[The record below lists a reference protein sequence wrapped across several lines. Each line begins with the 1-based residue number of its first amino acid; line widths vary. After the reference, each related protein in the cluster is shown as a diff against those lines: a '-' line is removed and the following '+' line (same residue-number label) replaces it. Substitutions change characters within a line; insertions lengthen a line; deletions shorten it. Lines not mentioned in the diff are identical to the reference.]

1 MATTG
6 ARSFDATLERG
17 GAPFNWTIARVPFDA
32 AKLWRQRGQIPVNG
46 EINGFPFRTTLF
58 PTGDG
63 GHYMLVN
70 KRMQKGARASLGAT
84 ARFRI
89 ELDKEKRE
97 IAMPSELA
105 RSLAA
110 EPSLRRWYAGMNQST
125 RTWIQKW
132 VGDVKSSEARLR
144 RAGQI
149 IERLYAT
156 MEAERD
162 LPPILRAAFA
172 RDARAEEGWTRMSLS
187 HRRSHLMGL
196 FYYRT
201 PAGQA
206 GRLAKIIE
214 DAHKFA
220 GKQQRQR

>member
-1 MATTG
+1 MAGTG
-6 ARSFDATLERG
+6 VKSFEATLERG
-17 GAPFNWTIARVPFDA
+17 GAPFNWTIARLPFDA
-32 AKLWRQRGQIPVNG
+32 AKLWRQRGQIRVNG

-70 KRMQKGARASLGAT
+70 KRMQKGGRASLGGT
-84 ARFRI
+84 ARFRL
-89 ELDKEKRE
+89 EVDKEKRE

-110 EPSLRRWYAGMNQST
+110 EPSLRRWYARINQST
-125 RTWIQKW
+125 RNWIQKW
-132 VGDVKSSEARLR
+132 VGDVKNPESRVR
-144 RAGQI
+144 RAEQI
-149 IERLYAT
+149 AERLYAT

-172 RDARAEEGWTRMSLS
+172 SDARAEEGWKRMSLS
-187 HRRSHLMGL
+187 HRRSHLLGF

-201 PAGQA
+201 PAGQV

-214 DAHKFA
+214 DAHKYA